1 MAESTGKKVR
11 IPIDMLAVGWVCDHD
26 LYAGYNLLLAKGTMI
41 DQQILLLLKRR
52 NITHIEI
59 SRSSELAAFL
69 QEDEEEHDPFF
80 DLLYSAAEVY
90 LEHNVMSAVP
100 EQVLKDAADHL
111 HSFFTKFELGEH
123 INANELRPVVNQ
135 LVAEFIARPEF
146 AIKLLD
152 LDFSDKYTYYHS
164 INVSLL
170 YMLVAQDW
178 CENEDELGD
187 LAFGAML
194 HDIGKAKV
202 GSQILNKPTPL
213 TDDEWAI
220 VRKHPVWAAQLLAD
234 SDASL
239 PVMSIAMSH
248 HEHLDGSGYPY
259 GLKGDDIDKYARLA
273 GVCDM
278 YDAATTSTFYRKKQN
293 FALAIDDIIKACGTH
308 FDSDIAHHFIQKI
321 GLYPLGTFV
330 RISTGEVA
338 VVLRHN
344 SHAFSRPVVS
354 RVMDAQG
361 NRIHHREEFDLS
373 KEDGMYVT
381 GVIVE
386 TDVLRG

>member
-1 MAESTGKKVR
+1 MSDSAGKKVR

-26 LYAGYNLLLAKGTMI
+26 LYSGYNLLLAKGTII

-59 SRSSELAAFL
+59 SPNSELAAFL
-69 QEDEEEHDPFF
+69 QDETEEHDPLF

-100 EQVLKDAADHL
+100 ERVLKDAADHL
-111 HSFFTKFELGEH
+111 ETFFVQFENGEL
-123 INANELRPVVNQ
+123 IDVNELRPVVNQ
-135 LVAEFIARPEF
+135 LVAEFIARPQF

-178 CENEDELGD
+178 CKSEDQLCD
-187 LAFGAML
+187 LAFGAVL

-202 GSQILNKPTPL
+202 GSRILNKPTPL
-213 TDDEWAI
+213 TDEEWAI
-220 VRKHPVWAAQLLAD
+220 MRKHPVWAAQMLAD
-234 SDASL
+234 ADCSL
-239 PVMSIAMSH
+239 EVMSIAMSH
-248 HEHLDGSGYPY
+248 HERLDGSGYPY
-259 GLKGDDIDKYARLA
+259 GLKGKDIDRYARLA

-293 FALAIDDIIKACGTH
+293 FALAVDDIIKACGTI
-308 FDSDIAHHFIQKI
+308 FDPDIAHHFIQRI

-330 RISTGEVA
+330 RVSTGEVA

-344 SHAFSRPVVS
+344 PHAFSRPVVS
-354 RVMDAQG
+354 RVMDTNG
-361 NRIHHREEFDLS
+361 NRINHREELDLS
-373 KEDGMYVT
+373 RTDGMYVT

-386 TDVLRG
+386 TDVLRS